1 MSQPTTVGFLYP
13 GHAAED
19 DYPLL
24 ASVLG
29 DTVALPLVHTSVG
42 EDAHRVDALL
52 DLGGA
57 GRLAEGLPP
66 LRAAG
71 AASVVWA
78 CTSGSFVF
86 GWDGAAEQVDS
97 LARAAGVPATSTSFS
112 FVRAAAALGLRRV
125 AVAATYPQDV
135 AELFVAFLAAGG
147 VEVVSLASR
156 GIVTAVE
163 VGTLGR
169 AQVLDLAAA
178 NDHPDADAVLLP
190 DTALHTVAWLDE
202 LEARLGKPV
211 LTANQVS
218 AWDGLRIAGHTD
230 VHRGAGLLFRTA
242 VDRAARD
249 QPATAR
255 GAGKG
260 SGREA
265 GR

>member
-1 MSQPTTVGFLYP
+1 MNSTKERSMPQPTTVGFLYP
-13 GHAAED
+13 GYAAED

-29 DTVALPLVHTSVG
+29 DTVALPVVHTSVG

-52 DLGGA
+52 DLGSTD
-57 GRLAEGLPP
+57 RLADGLPA
-66 LRAAG
+66 LRDAG
-71 AASVVWA
+71 VASVVWA

-86 GWDGAAEQVDS
+86 GWDGATEQVAA

-135 AELFVAFLAAGG
+135 AEHFVAFLGAGG
-147 VEVVSLASR
+147 VEVVSLGSR

-169 AQVLDLAAA
+169 KQVLDLAAA
-178 NDHPDADAVLLP
+178 NDHPDAEAVLLP

-202 LEARLGKPV
+202 LESRLGKPV

-218 AWDGLRIAGHTD
+218 AWDGLRLAGHTD
-230 VHRGAGLLFRTA
+230 AHQGAGLLFRTA
-242 VDRAARD
+242 DDRTAVD
-249 QPATAR
+249 
-255 GAGKG
+255 
-260 SGREA
+260 E
-265 GR
+265 